1 MHASTSSLGFVVG
14 GSQAIVQALLD
25 VLGPEGTLVVPT
37 HTPENSDPATWQ
49 NPPVPAGW
57 WPVIR
62 EQSPGFDPRITPSR
76 WMGILAETA
85 RTWPGALRSDHPQV
99 SFAAIGPC
107 AAQVTAGHHL
117 HYGLG
122 DRSPLGAV
130 NRLDGKVLL
139 LGVGHHANTSLHLAE
154 WRQPNPP
161 CHITGSAIL
170 QPDGSRRWTTWTE
183 VAEDENDFEKIGA
196 AFEAATPAVRIG
208 QVGNATGRLMF
219 QGPLVNFATQW
230 MADNRHR

>member
-1 MHASTSSLGFVVG
+1 MPQDGEGHPQHA
-14 GSQAIVQALLD
+14 
-25 VLGPEGTLVVPT
+25 
-37 HTPENSDPATWQ
+37 PASIQDHPRPLIQVWRRHR
-49 NPPVPAGW
+49 A
-57 WPVIR
+57 
-62 EQSPGFDPRITPSR
+62 PG
-76 WMGILAETA
+76 
-85 RTWPGALRSDHPQV
+85 PGALRSDHPQV
-99 SFAAIGPC
+99 SFAVIEPLRS
-107 AAQVTAGHHL
+107 QVTAGHHL
-117 HYGLG
+117 QLRLG
-122 DRSPLGAV
+122 DRSLGAV
-130 NRLDGKVLL
+130 NRLDGKVFLL
-139 LGVGHHANTSLHLAE
+139 ASVAADASLHLAE

-219 QGPLVNFATQW
+219 QGALVNFATQW